1 MCHGPSQSE
10 SNFINTVIKQEGNY
24 SKYWKN
30 VRVIHELRGD
40 RVLFDTQGIN
50 DAKEIYSEIVCTVPP
65 ASQLSRPARAPQRRD
80 RGGLA
85 SLGSPGKAGGRA
97 RRPACGHGSRRR
109 FRVGPSGAEGAARPR
124 AAEGAPGRS
133 PCARTAAPRRRA
145 CTPCVPTRAW
155 QWRECDA
162 LREKPGR
169 LCPHEGGLLGVADQ
183 GSPATRR
190 LSLSEPRPSSLA
202 WHCEAGP
209 QFVTLAVGPRQQR
222 SSRTIAELCET
233 VRTNDRDFCLN
244 V

>member
-97 RRPACGHGSRRR
+97 QRPARGHGSRRR
-109 FRVGPSGAEGAARPR
+109 FRAGPSGAEGAARPR

-169 LCPHEGGLLGVADQ
+169 LCPPEGGLLGVADQ
-183 GSPATRR
+183 GSPAARR
-190 LSLSEPRPSSLA
+190 PEPVRATTVVFGLA
-202 WHCEAGP
+202 LRG
-209 QFVTLAVGPRQQR
+209 
-222 SSRTIAELCET
+222 RTT
-233 VRTNDRDFCLN
+233 VRDARSGPAATTEVAHYRRALRDSEDE
-244 V
+244 

>member
-1 MCHGPSQSE
+1 MCEEVTYHTLLANPVKSTSVRFAKIAVLSASVRAAVTLSWPATGWHPHSSFLLVQMTEPYPQSE

-97 RRPACGHGSRRR
+97 RRPARGHGWRRR
-109 FRVGPSGAEGAARPR
+109 FRAGPCGAEGAARPR

-145 CTPCVPTRAW
+145 CASRVPTRAW
-155 QWRECDA
+155 QWR
-162 LREKPGR
+162 P
-169 LCPHEGGLLGVADQ
+169 Q
-183 GSPATRR
+183 G
-190 LSLSEPRPSSLA
+190 
-202 WHCEAGP
+202 EAGAP
-209 QFVTLAVGPRQQR
+209 LSPRGR
-222 SSRTIAELCET
+222 APGCR
-233 VRTNDRDFCLN
+233 
-244 V
+244 